1 MKEIEAKRAYREE
14 KGLLNNR
21 ELATTADSPVLLHKV
36 RFFHGSIS
44 IETDHQ
50 MID

>member
-21 ELATTADSPVLLHKV
+21 ESAVLTDSLFLGLHQS
-36 RFFHGSIS
+36 FFFKGIVAMSR
-44 IETDHQ
+44 DDK
-50 MID
+50 MI